1 MERENRQYF
10 TYVKPLFI
18 LVVFAMMVFNPLSG
32 GIASSETSQ
41 SPMSSEISQPEFI
54 LSAVDRDYIMIEID
68 DGIWLDAA
76 ANGVNLNLNDD
87 DGAVSF
93 AFPFGFPYYDTVFS
107 TVYISSNGYLSFTNT
122 YPSDYLNDV
131 FPSSD
136 VNSAYCIAPFWDDLV
151 AQNNVYAWNT

>member
-54 LSAVDRDYIMIEID
+54 LSAVDRD
-68 DGIWLDAA
+68 
-76 ANGVNLNLNDD
+76 
-87 DGAVSF
+87 
-93 AFPFGFPYYDTVFS
+93 
-107 TVYISSNGYLSFTNT
+107 
-122 YPSDYLNDV
+122 
-131 FPSSD
+131 
-136 VNSAYCIAPFWDDLV
+136 
-151 AQNNVYAWNT
+151 